1 MGSDFETRRLQ
12 EEEARRARAAARDAE
27 RRQALAS
34 GARAP
39 SHADGSDATGVLRAA
54 SIGVGG
60 LAAASLVLGL
70 VTFGSVFAVL
80 GFGGAA
86 VFGATA
92 FALHRL
98 RSKQLES
105 RRSSDARL
113 ASLAASTLTSA
124 PEHEQAWRRAKGA
137 VEAAQDLDP
146 SRRKAI
152 LRALDAA
159 RKELA
164 AGAAPDRVEAFIGR
178 CAEIATSLEGLPPS
192 KEAPPTAF
200 DHLDALTTDLT
211 QEASA
216 RAEIDEA
223 LRTARASTGRQVEG

>member
-1 MGSDFETRRLQ
+1 VGSDFETRRLQ
-12 EEEARRARAAARDAE
+12 EEEARRARAATRDAE
-27 RRQALAS
+27 RRQALGA

-54 SIGVGG
+54 TIGAGA
-60 LAAASLVLGL
+60 LAAAGLLLGL
-70 VTFGSVFAVL
+70 ITFGSSIAAL
-80 GFGGAA
+80 GLGGAA

-98 RSKQLES
+98 RNKQLES
-105 RRSSDARL
+105 HRSADARL

-124 PEHEQAWRRAKGA
+124 PEHEQAWRAAKGA
-137 VEAAQDLDP
+137 VEAAPDLDP

-159 RKELA
+159 RKELL
-164 AGAAPDRVEAFIGR
+164 AGASQERVEAFIGR
-178 CAEIATSLEGLPPS
+178 CTEIATSLQSLPPS
-192 KEAPPTAF
+192 QEASPTAF
-200 DHLDALTTDLT
+200 DHLDSLTTDLT

-223 LRTARASTGRQVEG
+223 LRIARGATGRQVEG